1 MLYYN
6 TSEARKQLNDIINRV
21 KYQKVIISIGRR
33 GKAEVLIIP
42 KIDTDE
48 SLPISEINTASQSF
62 DFLAEEPEMYSV
74 NDLKKRYV

>member
-6 TSEARKQLNDIINRV
+6 TSEARKQLNEIINRV

-48 SLPISEINTASQSF
+48 SLPVTEINAASQSF
-62 DFLAEEPEMYSV
+62 DFLGEEPEIYSV
-74 NDLKKRYV
+74 NDLKKHYV